1 MPPDRVSIVTA
12 SRLHFGLLR
21 IPSQS
26 QDATQRARSF
36 GGVGL
41 MIESPG
47 IRLSARIAERWSAE
61 GPLGERAL
69 AFGQRFAQSVAESR
83 PCRIIVETAARDHI
97 GLGTGTQL
105 ALGVAKAVATLYG
118 MSELAAVDLAQRV
131 GRGVRSGL
139 GVHGF
144 ELGGFLVDGGKG
156 PKTTVA
162 PLVARHA
169 FPKHWQVVLVCPGGN
184 GLSGDAESKAFAQF
198 AQLSR
203 EMPQSQTDALCRLVL
218 LDILPAL
225 VEQDIASFGEA
236 LYEFN
241 RRVGELFQSLQGG
254 VYGNA
259 QTAEIVSFLR
269 RQGIHG
275 VGQTSWGPTAYA
287 IVDQNQAPDLAA
299 RLRKQFTSTEVLT
312 TPAANQGAP
321 CMSS

>member
-1 MPPDRVSIVTA
+1 MRRDTVSIVTA
-12 SRLHFGLLR
+12 SRLHFGLLG

-26 QDATQRARSF
+26 QDATQRSRSF

-83 PCRIIVETAARDHI
+83 PCRFVVEAAPREHI

-105 ALGVAKAVATLYG
+105 ALGVAKVVGTLYG
-118 MSELAAVDLAQRV
+118 MPELAAIDLAQRV
-131 GRGVRSGL
+131 GRGIRSGL

-156 PKTTVA
+156 SKTTVA

-169 FPKHWQVVLVCPGGN
+169 FPKHWRVVLVCPGGN
-184 GLSGDAESKAFAQF
+184 GLSGDAESNAF

-203 EMPQSQTDALCRLVL
+203 QMPTGQTDALCRLVL
-218 LDILPAL
+218 LHILPAL

-236 LYEFN
+236 LFEFN

-287 IVDQNQAPDLAA
+287 IVDRDQATDLTA

-312 TPAANQGAP
+312 SSAANQGAR
-321 CMSS
+321 CMYA